1 MLNKQKGNMYPWI
14 THTWNPIKGKCPHDC
29 GYCYMKRFPQKYIRL
44 DESEFKTDLGDNN
57 IIFVGSSCD
66 MFAEEISEDWIRKT
80 LEHCNKFN
88 NTYLFQSKN
97 PHRFLKAEFLRL
109 MPLDAYLGTTI
120 ETNRDFNLDTI
131 PNQSQRYFAMELLKQ
146 QLNRKVMV
154 SIEPVMDFDVDIL
167 SMWINNIN
175 PDFVS
180 VGADSKGHNLNEPSS
195 IKLKQ
200 LFKAINQNIEVK
212 QKNNLKRIMK
222 G

>member
-1 MLNKQKGNMYPWI
+1 MNKQKGNMYSWI

-29 GYCYMKRFPQKYIRL
+29 EYCYMKRFPQKPVRL
-44 DESEFKTDLGDNN
+44 DESEFKTDLGDDN

-66 MFAEEISEDWIRKT
+66 MWANEIPDDWIRKT

-109 MPLDAYLGTTI
+109 MPLDDYLGTTI

-146 QLNRKVMV
+146 QFNRKVMV

-167 SMWINNIN
+167 SVWINNIN

-212 QKNNLKRIMK
+212 QKNNLKRIIKK